1 MSHDSIDLWGLIALL
16 WGFTDSKMENIFRI
30 CLGFFKYD
38 YGQKEEKEIR
48 KAKLKKKTTKWLK
61 FESKGIFLIL

>member
-1 MSHDSIDLWGLIALL
+1 MSHDSIDLWGLIAWL

-48 KAKLKKKTTKWLK
+48 KAFFDPIGTYSYLHNYV
-61 FESKGIFLIL
+61 IIII